1 MSGLRWATLLPI
13 AAYFAAMY
21 VIGFY
26 AMRLTNRASLDK
38 GGCGSTY
45 MEEYMTGGRASG
57 GFVLAM
63 TLVATYLSA
72 GSFIGGPG
80 TAYTHG
86 LAWVFLAM
94 AQIPTGY
101 YTLMVLGKK
110 FAIVSRK
117 TGANSISDF
126 LRARYNSGAVLIIA
140 SLSIICFLIAAMSAQ
155 LIGAARLLQG
165 STGLDYRSVLI
176 LFAVT
181 VVVHTAIGGFRG
193 VVFNDTLQGVVMTL
207 SSLAL
212 FVAVLSRGGGVASI
226 VQQMKALDP
235 GMITPYGVQ
244 EGFMS
249 VPWVSSFWVLV
260 GFAVVGIPAVAQRAM
275 SYRDSKSLHSGIIY
289 GAVVSIVML
298 LGMHLAGAFGSVLV
312 SDISSGDLVIPTL
325 ITTLFHPVVAGLVLA
340 GPLAAVMSTVD
351 SQLLVVVA
359 AIVNDLLVNYVN
371 PGLKTNLRALR
382 RITVGTCLAVGAVTV
397 VLAFD
402 PPELMV
408 WLNLFATAGLLST
421 FLWPTILGLY
431 WKGANAPG
439 ALAGMAAGI
448 GTYLYFNYLM
458 QRPLGLHPIVPSLV
472 LSLAAFIVVAKMTK
486 KPSREII
493 RLFWGL

>member
-1 MSGLRWATLLPI
+1 VSGLHWATLLPI
-13 AAYFAAMY
+13 AGYFALMY
-21 VIGFY
+21 VIGFQ
-26 AMRLTNRASLDK
+26 AMRLTNRASLDR
-38 GGCGSTY
+38 GGCGEAY

-126 LRARYNSGAVLIIA
+126 LRARYRSSAVLIIA
-140 SLSIICFLIAAMSAQ
+140 SLSIICFLTAAMSAQ
-155 LIGAARLLQG
+155 LIGASRLLQG
-165 STGLDYRSVLI
+165 STGLDYKSALI
-176 LFAVT
+176 FFAVT
-181 VVVHTAIGGFRG
+181 VVVHTAVGGFRG

-207 SSLAL
+207 STLAL
-212 FVAVLSRGGGVASI
+212 FAAILLEGGGVAEL
-226 VQQMKALDP
+226 VRRMKELNP
-235 GMITPYGVQ
+235 GMISPYGVQ

-260 GFAVVGIPAVAQRAM
+260 GFAVVGLPAVAQRAM
-275 SYRDSKSLHSGIIY
+275 SYRDSRSLHSGILY
-289 GAVVSIVML
+289 GTVVSIVML

-312 SDISSGDLVIPTL
+312 PGIQSGDLVIPTL

-359 AIVNDLLVNYVN
+359 AIVNDLLVNYVK
-371 PGLKTNLRALR
+371 PGLKDRLRALR
-382 RITVGTCLAVGAVTV
+382 FITVATCLAVGAITV
-397 VLAFD
+397 ALAFD

-421 FLWPTILGLY
+421 FLWPTLLGLY

-448 GTYLYFNYLM
+448 ATYLYFNYFIP
-458 QRPLGLHPIVPSLV
+458 RPLGLHPIVPSLV
-472 LSLAAFIVVAKMTK
+472 LSLAAFVVVARMTK
-486 KPSREII
+486 KPSAEVIK
-493 RLFWGL
+493 LFWGL